1 MQMSCSPHSG
11 LPWGLRRESL
21 INAGLREEK
30 KGDSL
35 PVPCSQWSPRTNLL
49 FSLKLQATGGGGCP
63 PCSERCSQ
71 LSPQEKLEAATGRE
85 DQGTEGVLQCCT
97 LGLETF
103 PPLLW
108 GFPMAQEVKDPPAR
122 QGATGDLGSTP
133 GLGRPPGG
141 GNGNPVQC
149 SCLENPMGRGAWWAT
164 VRRVTDSD
172 MPEHRAHR
180 HGEPAMVEQ
189 GAVRKQT
196 EHWAAAAPWPGTAP
210 AHSTALLLA
219 DLHAT
224 GTDVVQSRVQLQAVS
239 FVSMQLPQQQRV
251 ATAEQEARVG
261 LAACL
266 PFVGKSRL
274 PLEVGMSLGLA
285 LANTLCPAAQSP
297 LLYFLQSKR
306 HIDCELPLSG
316 GTFLGRR

>member
-189 GAVRKQT
+189 GAVRTRKCLPGHT
-196 EHWAAAAPWPGTAP
+196 ENRRSTGPLQPHGRAQRPPTAP
-210 AHSTALLLA
+210 PSSSLTST
-219 DLHAT
+219 
-224 GTDVVQSRVQLQAVS
+224 
-239 FVSMQLPQQQRV
+239 P
-251 ATAEQEARVG
+251 
-261 LAACL
+261 
-266 PFVGKSRL
+266 
-274 PLEVGMSLGLA
+274 LGLTWS
-285 LANTLCPAAQSP
+285 NPESSSRQSASSACSYP
-297 LLYFLQSKR
+297 SSNGWLRQNKRLGWDWPRVFLSWENHVFLLR
-306 HIDCELPLSG
+306 
-316 GTFLGRR
+316 